1 MILAPE
7 AIKMMQD
14 LDALAPLPMP
24 AGTDPQHVV
33 DAITEQANSSFA
45 TGMRVLSKP
54 RRNAIRA
61 VYAFA
66 RVIDDIADGDW
77 PLDDKCCLLEAWRSE
92 IGRLYE
98 GHPVSAIGQALAGP
112 VAQYDLP
119 CEEFLALID
128 GMEMDANGP
137 LVGPTME
144 ELRIYT
150 RRVAGAV
157 GMLSMRIFGAWIGPQ
172 SERAALALGD
182 AFQLTNILRD
192 VEEDAAIGRLYLPHG
207 VLEAAGVPADDP
219 AAAAAHPNLWR
230 ACAEVGRL
238 AQVDF
243 TIARK
248 AMAKH
253 SRLALAPALLMT
265 GVYEAYLA
273 AMEASEFRRDDG
285 RVVLSKPVKLFRGLA
300 CLIGPI
306 APRDA

>member
-1 MILAPE
+1 MNLAPE
-7 AIKMMQD
+7 AIKMMDD
-14 LDALAPLPMP
+14 LDALAPLPAP
-24 AGTDPQHVV
+24 TGTNPQQVV
-33 DAITEQANSSFA
+33 DTITAQANSSFA
-45 TGMRVLSKP
+45 TGMRVLTKP

-92 IGRLYE
+92 IGRLYA

-119 CEEFLALID
+119 REEFLALIE

-137 LVGPTME
+137 LVGPSMT
-144 ELRIYT
+144 ELRSYT

-192 VEEDAAIGRLYLPHG
+192 VEEDAAIGRLYLPRG
-207 VLEAAGVPADDP
+207 VLEAAGVPSDDP
-219 AAAAAHPNLWR
+219 AAAAAHPRLWR

-238 AQVDF
+238 ARVEF
-243 TIARK
+243 TIARM
-248 AMAKH
+248 AMAEH
-253 SRLALAPALLMT
+253 NRWPLAPALLMT

-273 AMEASEFRRDDG
+273 NMEVRELRRDGG
-285 RVVLSKPVKLFRGLA
+285 RVILSKPAKLWHGLT
-300 CLIGPI
+300 CLVGPI